1 MSNTNSQPAAL
12 NTQGAANY
20 LGLAESTLEKARVS
34 GTGPKYLKLG
44 RAVRYRIADL
54 NEWLAERVVSS
65 TSEQR
70 AA

>member
-1 MSNTNSQPAAL
+1 MYHSTNSSAAV
-12 NTQGAANY
+12 NTKGAASY

-54 NEWLAERVVSS
+54 DSWMSDRMVGS
-65 TSEQR
+65 TSE